1 MDTKSWPIDV
11 PGEDDII
18 GKEKATI
25 SFEIT
30 FQIKDILLETKRQSK
45 EKIMKRPCVCDEVTF

>member
-18 GKEKATI
+18 GKEKAAI
-25 SFEIT
+25 SLEIT
-30 FQIKDILLETKRQSK
+30 FQIKAILETKIQSK
-45 EKIMKRPCVCDEVTF
+45 EKTMKRPCVCDEVTF

>member
-11 PGEDDII
+11 PGGDDII

-25 SFEIT
+25 SLEIT
-30 FQIKDILLETKRQSK
+30 FQIKAILGTKRQRK
-45 EKIMKRPCVCDEVTF
+45 EKRMKRPCVSDEVTF